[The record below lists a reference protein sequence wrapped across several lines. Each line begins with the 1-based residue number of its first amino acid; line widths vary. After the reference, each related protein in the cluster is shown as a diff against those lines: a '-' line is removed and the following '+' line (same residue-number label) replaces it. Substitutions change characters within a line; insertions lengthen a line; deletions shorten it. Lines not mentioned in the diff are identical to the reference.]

1 MSCFEVTTEKLKEKL
16 PEIKEIM
23 SFMKGPEFQEFAQKM
38 MEHPS
43 TRVDY
48 LRLMGK

>member
-1 MSCFEVTTEKLKEKL
+1 MSCFEVTTEKLKEKI
-16 PEIKEIM
+16 PEIKGIM
-23 SFMKGPEFQEFAQKM
+23 SFMKSPEFQEFAEKM